1 MTPEELLEAQNANAQ
16 AAETAQAF
24 IIFSKQLK
32 LDAETRLDL
41 QQTVYDAAEKDI
53 ITKTEA
59 LKVLMDITAA
69 AAVSINPQWIKPI
82 FDAYSIK
89 EVPQDQNFY
98 QPLKTEIDNQLKAY
112 TALNDAIK
120 YKDDMF
126 DKLSHL
132 SDNLEKIKTQLAQA
146 KELANS
152 VDILSDGL
160 SSEQTE
166 QEKLAEE
173 QAKIEANMKE
183 LKRLDELRVQNKYGE
198 NRTKSGFYFNFD
210 IESSERFVM
219 EKFIEKN
226 LDFFDVYNS
235 KFLFLIKEIKQFGE
249 FKVTKEERR
258 IDLISYKIYGSTQFW
273 WMLLEY
279 NDIVDQFSISNGDK
293 IKFFDLSDLESKY
306 HFIQKEQHKRG

>member
-235 KFLFLIKEIKQFGE
+235 KFLFLIKEISFGS
-249 FKVTKEERR
+249 KPSS
-258 IDLISYKIYGSTQFW
+258 IISFSFILSSTNA
-273 WMLLEY
+273 LNALS
-279 NDIVDQFSISNGDK
+279 IVA
-293 IKFFDLSDLESKY
+293 Y
-306 HFIQKEQHKRG
+306 V